1 MKSFRQFLEQIDRE
15 TTAAERLA
23 ARRQAQRD
31 AAAERKEITKTN
43 QQEYQQGVAS
53 KREELL
59 GRIEQQTQ
67 KRKEREEQERQK
79 REEERQQREQERAN
93 RESGTD

>member
-1 MKSFRQFLEQIDRE
+1 MKSFRQFLEQIDQE
-15 TTAAERLA
+15 TTAAERLT

-31 AAAERKEITKTN
+31 AAEEREEIRKTN
-43 QQEYQQGVAS
+43 QQEYRQGVAG

-59 GRIEQQTQ
+59 NRIEQQTQ
-67 KRKEREEQERQK
+67 ERKEREEQERQQREQERQK
-79 REEERQQREQERAN
+79 REEERAN